1 MISLK
6 QVNIKRYLTQKTSTM
21 SFVVGTLVL
30 LATISVLSHL
40 PDQALAQIT
49 PSALTSDSSTSPQ
62 SSVLPQNLP
71 SSDSEI
77 GFMAQDSANSI
88 QNSTAG
94 NITQLAT
101 ILPIIDQPITPAS
114 FIPISEVTDDSDDSS
129 SDNADDDSGD
139 DDSGDDDS
147 GDDDSGDD
155 DSGDDDSGDD
165 DSGDDDSGDGGDG
178 GDGDGGG
185 SSAFAGS
192 GGAFAG

>member
-6 QVNIKRYLTQKTSTM
+6 KVNIKRYLTLKTSVM

-62 SSVLPQNLP
+62 SSVVPQNLP

-88 QNSTAG
+88 QNNTAG

-101 ILPIIDQPITPAS
+101 ILPTIDQPITPAS

-129 SDNADDDSGD
+129 SDNVDDDGGD
-139 DDSGDDDS
+139 DDGGDDDG
-147 GDDDSGDD
+147 GDDDGGDD
-155 DSGDDDSGDD
+155 DGGDDDGGDD
-165 DSGDDDSGDGGDG
+165 DGGDG
-178 GDGDGGG
+178 GDG
-185 SSAFAGS
+185 SSTSAGS